1 MPSGMIGLI
10 LFPTSESENTM
21 RYEGSTKSERR
32 EERKRKARNHPT
44 SGRSVFLLQECA
56 YKRAQE
62 NKK

>member
-1 MPSGMIGLI
+1 
-10 LFPTSESENTM
+10 M
-21 RYEGSTKSERR
+21 RDEGSTKSERR